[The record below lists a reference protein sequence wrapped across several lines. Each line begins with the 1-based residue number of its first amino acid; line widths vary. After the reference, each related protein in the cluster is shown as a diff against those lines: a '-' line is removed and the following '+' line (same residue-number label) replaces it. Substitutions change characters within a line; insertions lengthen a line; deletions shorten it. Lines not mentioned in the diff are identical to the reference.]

1 MIFFKRLCFCCLALA
16 FPFWGTYCQMQDDR
30 IVVEPAETTVA
41 TTEVTVTT
49 ETTSETDICET
60 VEMTVTTLTTT
71 ELTETTATT
80 VTTEA
85 ATTETATE
93 TTAST
98 SSEPPE
104 SNERIFL
111 GTYKATYYN
120 GSCYPCNGGSG
131 RVLNSCY
138 VKDDEYKGSVASRL
152 VYESY
157 GYFKD
162 GVTSV
167 YIEFP
172 AFPKLNGLYSVD
184 DCNAESG
191 IFDFYFAEYGDCPWK
206 YDGVTVCKVWI

>member
-1 MIFFKRLCFCCLALA
+1 MIFFKRLCFCCMALA

-30 IVVEPAETTVA
+30 SVAEPAETTVA
-41 TTEVTVTT
+41 ITEVTVSTEAT
-49 ETTSETDICET
+49 ETTTKTDICET

-71 ELTETTATT
+71 ELTETT
-80 VTTEA
+80 EA
-85 ATTETATE
+85 ATITTETTTE
-93 TTAST
+93 TTASA
-98 SSEPPE
+98 

-111 GTYKATYYN
+111 GTYKATYYH

-162 GVTSV
+162 GVTTV

>member
-1 MIFFKRLCFCCLALA
+1 MIFFKRLCFCLVTLT

-30 IVVEPAETTVA
+30 SVAEPAETTVS
-41 TTEVTVTT
+41 TEAT
-49 ETTSETDICET
+49 ETTDTTAETDICET
-60 VEMTVTTLTTT
+60 SEMTVTPVTTT
-71 ELTETTATT
+71 ELTVTTTTTTTT
-80 VTTEA
+80 VT
-85 ATTETATE
+85 ATE
-93 TTAST
+93 STTST

-104 SNERIFL
+104 SSERIFL
-111 GTYKATYYN
+111 GAYKATYYR
-120 GSCYPCNGGSG
+120 GSGYPCNGGSG

-138 VKDDEYKGSVASRL
+138 VKDDEYKGSVASRF

-162 GVTSV
+162 GVTTV

-172 AFPKLNGLYSVD
+172 EFPKLDGLYSVD